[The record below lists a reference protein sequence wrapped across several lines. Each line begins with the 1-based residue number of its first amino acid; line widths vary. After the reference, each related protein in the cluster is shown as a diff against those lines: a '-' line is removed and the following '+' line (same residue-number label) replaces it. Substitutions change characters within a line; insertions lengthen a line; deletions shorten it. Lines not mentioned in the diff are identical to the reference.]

1 MNHFLVQ
8 QLLGQIMSIKQLLHV
23 IACIWDVFAT
33 PTDTPKSVGAGT
45 MSVHIFFFSVFIY
58 LAAQGLSCGTQDLQ
72 SLLWQEGSLVAVCGI

>member
-33 PTDTPKSVGAGT
+33 PTDTPKSLGAGT
-45 MSVHIFFFSVFIY
+45 MSVHIFFFQYLFIWLHRV
-58 LAAQGLSCGTQDLQ
+58 LAVARKTFSLYCGRKDL
-72 SLLWQEGSLVAVCGI
+72 